1 MLPRFASVKIFVQEI
16 HPEKFST
23 NGDPTLL
30 LKFDSKVN
38 LNIKYREGSSIN

>member
-1 MLPRFASVKIFVQEI
+1 MQEI